1 MILLIIPL
9 IIALVILLQIFLS
22 RRKNKWFGLILPG
35 ISGTFSIITILGVAT
50 YAGESCGEIIMQSI
64 ILFLTTNIL
73 TSIFLAIYFGCR
85 KKLKKTKEIEKM
97 NIQDLE

>member
-1 MILLIIPL
+1 MQFEIVTGMILLLIPL

-35 ISGTFSIITILGVAT
+35 ISGTFSIITILGA
-50 YAGESCGEIIMQSI
+50 
-64 ILFLTTNIL
+64 
-73 TSIFLAIYFGCR
+73 AIYFGCR
-85 KKLKKTKEIEKM
+85 EKLKKTKEIEKM